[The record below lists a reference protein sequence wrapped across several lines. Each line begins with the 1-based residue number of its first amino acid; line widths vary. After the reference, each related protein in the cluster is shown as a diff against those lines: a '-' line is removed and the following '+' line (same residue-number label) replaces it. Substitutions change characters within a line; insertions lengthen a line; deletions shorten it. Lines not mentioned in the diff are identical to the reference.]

1 MDGRPDSLRR
11 LRAAAFAPGPRC
23 RLRRQEAVSRPRS
36 VAVLRGLDESR
47 QSCFVVAT
55 SMPPATSPDL
65 QRAEPRAAE
74 IATATHSAASTRRKA
89 AISTRPSTP
98 LQCRYSGHLM
108 RRQQMTGP
116 RQEQSPTLAQPG
128 SLRGSRT
135 RESSIGSLRLVLG
148 RCLQRFSKRS
158 ARSSDLRLGFG
169 VVAVGAKRETCSAPF
184 AATSN
189 SVLRSSLLS
198 EVLAEAQQARPC
210 L

>member
-98 LQCRYSGHLM
+98 LQCHYSGHLM
-108 RRQQMTGP
+108 RRQQMAGPSPRAVTDAGPTGIALREQDSRELH
-116 RQEQSPTLAQPG
+116 RQPSP
-128 SLRGSRT
+128 
-135 RESSIGSLRLVLG
+135 VLG